1 MTEEKK
7 ENRFKDIDNYIYL
20 AIYLIPMA
28 FIIVGVTRNL
38 INPIIAT
45 ILMIISVIQMIAF
58 FRNAMDIYN
67 LKRLIGGLYD
77 KRNKR
82 KESR

>member
-1 MTEEKK
+1 MD
-7 ENRFKDIDNYIYL
+7 ENKSKFKDIDNYIYL

-28 FIIVGVTRNL
+28 FIIVGVTKNL

-67 LKRLIGGLYD
+67 LKRLVGGLYD
-77 KRNKR
+77 KR